1 MVRISFHARIAGK
14 ALENYGTIPGETLFC
29 FFDNESGSSCGCG
42 CGETV
47 LNFKYERFNQ
57 SKPPQP
63 VKLKD
68 NYVISVIGRKV
79 LLPFAQTKDI
89 KDGLSPAKRI
99 SLCSG
104 LGFWIDCESADTK
117 VLYDAKSLASV
128 DGPGVHAYRL
138 PNDTKG

>member
-14 ALENYGTIPGETLFC
+14 ALENYGTIHGETLFC
-29 FFDNESGSSCGCG
+29 FFDNESGSSCG

-68 NYVISVIGRKV
+68 NYVIDVIRRKV
-79 LLPFAQTKDI
+79 LLPFAQTKGI

-104 LGFWIDCESADTK
+104 QGFWIDRESANTK
-117 VLYDAKSLASV
+117 VLYDAKLLVSV
-128 DGPGVHAYRL
+128 HSPGVHAYRL